1 MNIRMSLDE
10 VPLTQCVKTSRKTLL
25 PRLSKKAYL
34 EVWILHVPRFFSLP
48 YWVRL
53 I

>member
-25 PRLSKKAYL
+25 PELLVLGFSPRMQHFKSKSSICA
-34 EVWILHVPRFFSLP
+34 
-48 YWVRL
+48 
-53 I
+53 